1 MEGNMKLSCYVV
13 ALVVLLAGSAQMV
26 RAQLNGSQ
34 PVFCPDLVGC
44 VPVTD
49 IQWVAAMAAR

>member
-1 MEGNMKLSCYVV
+1 MKLSCYVV
-13 ALVVLLAGSAQMV
+13 ALAVLLAGSAQMV
-26 RAQLNGSQ
+26 RAQLSASQ

-49 IQWVAAMAAR
+49 VQWAAAMAGR

>member
-1 MEGNMKLSCYVV
+1 MKLACYMV
-13 ALVVLLAGSAQMV
+13 ALMVLLACSAQVV
-26 RAQLNGSQ
+26 RAQLSASQ

-49 IQWVAAMAAR
+49 VQWVAAMAAP

>member
-1 MEGNMKLSCYVV
+1 MKLSCYVV
-13 ALVVLLAGSAQMV
+13 ALVVLLAGSGQMV

>member
-1 MEGNMKLSCYVV
+1 MKLSCYVV
-13 ALVVLLAGSAQMV
+13 ALVVLLAGSVQMV
-26 RAQLNGSQ
+26 RAQLNAAQ

-49 IQWVAAMAAR
+49 VQWVAAMAAP

>member
-1 MEGNMKLSCYVV
+1 MKLSCYVV
-13 ALVVLLAGSAQMV
+13 ALVVLLAGSVQMV
-26 RAQLNGSQ
+26 RAQLSASQ

-49 IQWVAAMAAR
+49 VQWVAAMAGR